1 MPATPLPP
9 HVPPPPHDIAFS
21 ELERIGLEAARVLGR
36 AGDVLVHFRKSRESV
51 REDDV
56 PLLRE
61 ARRDLEHARILLE
74 GLCRTHGISADLGN
88 GANTKGESR

>member
-9 HVPPPPHDIAFS
+9 YPNPPHELAFS
-21 ELERIGLEAARVLGR
+21 ELERLGLEAARVLSR

-61 ARRDLEHARILLE
+61 SRRDVERARVVLE
-74 GLCRTHGISADLGN
+74 GLMRVHSIELSETTG
-88 GANTKGESR
+88 K